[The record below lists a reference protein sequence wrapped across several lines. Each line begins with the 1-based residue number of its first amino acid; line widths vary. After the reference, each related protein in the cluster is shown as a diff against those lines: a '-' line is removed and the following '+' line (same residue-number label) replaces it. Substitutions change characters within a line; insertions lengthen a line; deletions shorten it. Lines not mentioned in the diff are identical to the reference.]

1 MSHVVPRAAAVGAR
15 GGVLEVGGVGGR
27 GGVAALP
34 RHGPRTRRARRG
46 LGRRAQ
52 LQREH
57 CRHECAPNLCAA
69 QTVDV
74 EIEGKVE
81 QLEVVCDG
89 PEGLKPEMLVE
100 VGGDEDGEDGGGRGA
115 EHEQQHD
122 GDQDEDQHPLL
133 RALQRLPPR
142 GPGHL
147 PLQQRL
153 LLQQRFT
160 GILKIKIDNNVFPRY
175 LLVSELVSPGPAV
188 L

>member
-1 MSHVVPRAAAVGAR
+1 MSHVVPGAAAVGAR
-15 GGVLEVGGVGGR
+15 GRVLEVGGVGGR

-34 RHGPRTRRARRG
+34 RHGPRTRGARRG

-57 CRHECAPNLCAA
+57 RGHECAPDLRAA

-81 QLEVVCDG
+81 QLEIVCDG

-115 EHEQQHD
+115 EDEQQHD

-133 RALQRLPPR
+133 RALQRLPP
-142 GPGHL
+142 GGAGHL

-160 GILKIKIDNNVFPRY
+160 GILKIKVDNNVFRRY
-175 LLVSELVSPGPAV
+175 LLVSELVSLGPAV